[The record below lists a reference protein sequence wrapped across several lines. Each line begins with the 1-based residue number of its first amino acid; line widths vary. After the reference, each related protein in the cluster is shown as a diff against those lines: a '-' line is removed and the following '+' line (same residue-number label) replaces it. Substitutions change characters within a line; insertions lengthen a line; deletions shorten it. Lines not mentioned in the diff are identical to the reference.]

1 MLTCREV
8 TTLASDFLDGDL
20 SLFRRMSV
28 RFHLARCSG
37 CAEFLA
43 GLRVADQQAD
53 RLRQSMAGP
62 EPELLDRLKSSVS
75 AGLSEEKTR
84 SVGPRSDLEASNEP
98 LIEGIDEPSDERV
111 RRIFEDIRQK
121 EGFVPNL
128 FRAYAHQPDVL
139 EYNWQREKSLMY
151 GGILGEAFKS
161 AIVVVVSADNGCGYC
176 VHHHQV
182 ALQSAG
188 FSQEEFTALLSDPE
202 SSRFTG
208 REKALLALV
217 RQANR
222 DPHKPADALLARVRA
237 EGATDAEIIEAMS
250 VMELYSSWNKFLDVM
265 RIPLETDVS

>member
-1 MLTCREV
+1 MLTCTEV
-8 TTLASDFLDGDL
+8 TALASDYLDGEL

-28 RFHLARCSG
+28 RFHLARCAG
-37 CAEFLA
+37 CAQFLA
-43 GLRVADQQAD
+43 GLRVADQRAD
-53 RLRQSMAGP
+53 RLRQSMAEL
-62 EPELLDRLKSSVS
+62 EPELLDRLKFSVS
-75 AGLSEEKTR
+75 AGLSEERVR
-84 SVGPRSDLEASNEP
+84 SVGPRSGLEASNEP
-98 LIEGIDEPSDERV
+98 LIEGIDEPTDERV

-139 EYNWQREKSLMY
+139 EYNWEREKSLLY
-151 GGILGEAFKS
+151 GGVLDETFKS
-161 AIVVVVSADNGCGYC
+161 AIVFVISSDNDCAYC
-176 VHHHQV
+176 VHHHQL

-188 FSQEEFTALLSDPE
+188 FSQDEFAGLLSDPQN
-202 SSRFTG
+202 SRFTDQ
-208 REKALLALV
+208 EKALLALV
-217 RQANR
+217 RQANL